1 MPRVT
6 FKQYL
11 DQRAFLRL
19 AWEEFDQLYS
29 LLPAQQQ
36 WQLHRY
42 YQPLSS
48 HTDDELRAYRAHVRQ
63 VEPSLPA
70 QAGRLYAKLH
80 RVYDTGIDAAK
91 AQQRPRGRNATKSP
105 PRPTRVHAGTR
116 QITVRAVARPE
127 PDLKKFS
134 EALIALAEQMGQ
146 EESA

>member
-42 YQPLSS
+42 YQPLSQ
-48 HTDDELRAYRAHVRQ
+48 HTDDELRAYRAPVAQ

-80 RVYDTGIDAAK
+80 RVYETGIDAAK
-91 AQQRPRGRNATKSP
+91 AHQQPATPSSFKS
-105 PRPTRVHAGTR
+105 
-116 QITVRAVARPE
+116 
-127 PDLKKFS
+127 S
-134 EALIALAEQMGQ
+134 
-146 EESA
+146 